1 MFFRQT
7 VIANKWDWTFEQIF
21 EKVSM
26 LIKKMVSVFSIWKIV
41 IVSALKYQP
50 TLYSNLQSY
59 MCESEQC
66 RY

>member
-26 LIKKMVSVFSIWKIV
+26 LIKKNGVCV
-41 IVSALKYQP
+41 
-50 TLYSNLQSY
+50 
-59 MCESEQC
+59 
-66 RY
+66 